1 MGPIEKDVR
10 KILDKEYKDRYGK
23 ELREY
28 EDAWAEFERL
38 VEEGWAEKRGNQLP
52 SANEAPVV
60 PGFNRKDP

>member
-10 KILDKEYKDRYGK
+10 KILDKEYRDRDGK

-52 SANEAPVV
+52 SANESPVAS
-60 PGFNRKDP
+60 GFNRKDP